1 MTEHQ
6 QLDDIDRR
14 ILSELQ
20 NDGRIRN
27 NELAERV
34 GISAPPCLRR
44 MRSLRRRG
52 FIRAIRATLDEKR
65 LGYEVISLV
74 LIQLKSQAR
83 TAVQAFEASVAALPH
98 VQQCWQLSGDADF
111 LIKCL
116 AANVE
121 AMHQQLLQ
129 FSAMLVQALVNGLI
143 GVVAFGMV
151 EHGPETLQRRRLRRA
166 TTLSKRRF

>member
-1 MTEHQ
+1 MMPMTEDEP
-6 QLDDIDRR
+6 LDEIDLK
-14 ILSELQ
+14 ILAELQ
-20 NDGRIRN
+20 RDGRIRN

-83 TAVQAFEASVAALPH
+83 TAVQAFEASIAALPH

-129 FSAMLVQALVNGLI
+129 FAAM
-143 GVVAFGMV
+143 
-151 EHGPETLQRRRLRRA
+151 PEVRTIRSYPVLG
-166 TTLSKRRF
+166 LSKDAPLPLPEAPHPRPAG